1 MVIKGK
7 ARGAAAQA
15 AWYLTNKGKNENI
28 RFIETKGT
36 VSQDVQGAVQEMA
49 AIAAISR
56 CKKFLYHA
64 SINPKEG
71 EHLTDEQWQQAV
83 DALEKNLGLD
93 DHQRIVVEHTKD
105 GRTHRHIL
113 WNRVDQEA
121 FKSVRMSHNYAKHER
136 TARQLEKEFGFDH
149 VQGVHVFEKGAE
161 PGKEHGP
168 SHNEGYQ
175 AKKEGINLRQWRKD
189 IRELAAKGEGMTGSE
204 LVTLLEGQ
212 GYMVAQGDKVD
223 FVILDPAGNP
233 HRMAQSLG
241 IKVKDLKERL
251 ADVGPMRTLE
261 EAQQKQKE
269 VLARRAQEKEI
280 LKARKARKDLG
291 MYSSGSM
298 ASQQMDALRH
308 VRDRAKLR
316 EKAQKAQEEQL
327 KRIQREEE
335 EKKQKAREE
344 KIQKPKT
351 ANRPTQ
357 EQASREEKAARTE
370 QTDAKQKQNV
380 FRRLKDDTDYSKYTR
395 QNNNGR
401 EPGGGGRER
410 ER

>member
-1 MVIKGK
+1 MSPEIQSKLRSKG
-7 ARGAAAQA
+7 
-15 AWYLTNKGKNENI
+15 
-28 RFIETKGT
+28 
-36 VSQDVQGAVQEMA
+36 
-49 AIAAISR
+49 
-56 CKKFLYHA
+56 
-64 SINPKEG
+64 
-71 EHLTDEQWQQAV
+71 
-83 DALEKNLGLD
+83 
-93 DHQRIVVEHTKD
+93 
-105 GRTHRHIL
+105 
-113 WNRVDQEA
+113 
-121 FKSVRMSHNYAKHER
+121 
-136 TARQLEKEFGFDH
+136 
-149 VQGVHVFEKGAE
+149 
-161 PGKEHGP
+161 
-168 SHNEGYQ
+168 
-175 AKKEGINLRQWRKD
+175 
-189 IRELAAKGEGMTGSE
+189 
-204 LVTLLEGQ
+204 
-212 GYMVAQGDKVD
+212 
-223 FVILDPAGNP
+223 
-233 HRMAQSLG
+233 
-241 IKVKDLKERL
+241 KDLKERL
-251 ADVGPMRTLE
+251 ADVGPVRTLE

-280 LKARKARKDLG
+280 LKARKKRKDLG

-316 EKAQKAQEEQL
+316 EKAQRAQEEQL